1 MAKTALALLDL
12 SGYREGVSKENMKKS
27 AEVLKKALYQGN
39 YIGMDTLVMAYLNGD
54 IVEKDTDFAKSLIEI
69 RKVDNSIETN
79 EDTLNRVHFLEAM
92 VEYFTDNKAKAFE
105 GLKALDNKEYVEG
118 IENLGLLC
126 AQEGNSVE
134 AEKYLKKLDELKKAG
149 K

>member
-1 MAKTALALLDL
+1 MAKTALELLDL
-12 SGYREGVSKENMKKS
+12 SGYIEGVSKENMKKS
-27 AEVLKKALYQGN
+27 AEVLKKALCQGN
-39 YIGMDTLVMAYLNGD
+39 YIGMDTLVMAYLTGD

-105 GLKALDNKEYVEG
+105 GLKAL
-118 IENLGLLC
+118 
-126 AQEGNSVE
+126 A
-134 AEKYLKKLDELKKAG
+134 
-149 K
+149 